1 MSTLIII
8 MASVGLVVMFLYMIK
23 EFSKD
28 NNKKVTSNG

>member
-1 MSTLIII
+1 MSTLIIV
-8 MASVGLVVMFLYMIK
+8 MASIGLIAMFLYMIK